1 MTHPNRESWL
11 NFVAARMAH
20 LFEELDAPLPERV
33 RIAIGFTSSGW
44 RGKRIGE
51 CWDNRCSDDGHF
63 EIFIRPDLANSPQV
77 MPMEVAAIL
86 GHELVH
92 AAVGI
97 PAGHGKDFRR
107 VAKGIGLEG
116 PMRSTTAGPKF
127 RTALE
132 PILAEAGPL
141 PHARLRTQAEHIE
154 PGTEPGDEGG
164 PSTTAPKKQTRR
176 HIKCHCAECGYTART
191 SRKWLDLAGPP
202 HCPLHGAMAVDEA
215 SDNATDELEAEET

>member
-1 MTHPNRESWL
+1 MQHPNRESWL
-11 NFVAARMAH
+11 NFVAARMAPM
-20 LFEELDAPLPERV
+20 FAELGASLPDRV
-33 RIAIGFTSSGW
+33 RIAIGFTSAGR

-63 EIFIRPDLANSPQV
+63 EVFIRPDLAESADT

-116 PMRSTTAGPKF
+116 PMRATTAGPKF
-127 RTALE
+127 RTALA

-141 PHARLRTQAEHIE
+141 PHGRLQTRL
-154 PGTEPGDEGG
+154 GKVDEDE
-164 PSTTAPKKQTRR
+164 TTAPKKQTRR
-176 HIKCHCAECGYTART
+176 HIKCTCAECGYTART

-202 HCPLHGAMAVDEA
+202 HCPVHGAMAVDDA
-215 SDNATDELEAEET
+215 DETGEPEEETEEA